1 MGCLW
6 VEILRHLFIILSSTC
21 GTLMIKLVLQWFAGA
36 LLIVIGVVILSKS
49 SVEPKANID

>member
-6 VEILRHLFIILSSTC
+6 VEILRPLFIILSSIC